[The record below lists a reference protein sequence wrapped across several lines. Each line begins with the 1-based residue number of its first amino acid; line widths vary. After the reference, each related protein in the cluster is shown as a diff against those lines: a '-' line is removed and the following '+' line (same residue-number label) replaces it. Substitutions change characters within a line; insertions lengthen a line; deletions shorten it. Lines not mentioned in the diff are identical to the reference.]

1 MTLFFYLAMN
11 MDGLICYVLDCFCEV
26 SGLKL
31 NKIKCS
37 LMGINLEEGKLERL
51 ANLWGCRV
59 GLWPVKYLGLPIGE
73 NPRAETF
80 WNPVIEKVEKILQR
94 WKSTFLSRE
103 CRLTLIQSVLG
114 SFPTYFLSLFKIP
127 KGVASKLERLIQNFF

>member
-1 MTLFFYLAMN
+1 
-11 MDGLICYVLDCFCEV
+11 
-26 SGLKL
+26 
-31 NKIKCS
+31 
-37 LMGINLEEGKLERL
+37 MGINLEEGKLERL

-80 WNPVIEKVEKILQR
+80 WNPVIKKVEKYCKDGNQH
-94 WKSTFLSRE
+94 SF
-103 CRLTLIQSVLG
+103 G